1 MNTTLKAFGFLI
13 VLYIRR
19 SKALFFSSENTP
31 NQTYLCASYT
41 RLSQDD
47 GDKEESNSIVN
58 QKALIRDYI
67 SNRPELQ
74 LVEEYADDGY
84 SGVNFERPD
93 FKRMMQVIEVH
104 EDKQITVHFKFED
117 QIQRAIE
124 YLERIG
130 LSPDNSERKAVNANG
145 TQKQTA
151 EPSGSI
157 EIYS

>member
-58 QKALIRDYI
+58 QKALIATSSLSRI
-67 SNRPELQ
+67 
-74 LVEEYADDGY
+74 V
-84 SGVNFERPD
+84 
-93 FKRMMQVIEVH
+93 FK
-104 EDKQITVHFKFED
+104 TVTSSSFVF
-117 QIQRAIE
+117 
-124 YLERIG
+124 
-130 LSPDNSERKAVNANG
+130 P
-145 TQKQTA
+145 
-151 EPSGSI
+151 
-157 EIYS
+157 